1 MQDKKVSFNMF
12 YGYTK
17 LDTWFERQGEILV
30 GMGSC
35 TTFDKDGKV
44 IDQKIME
51 TGARVYTPVGSLTVP
66 S

>member
-1 MQDKKVSFNMF
+1 MSDKKVSFNMF

-17 LDTWFERQGEILV
+17 LDTWFERRGEILV

-35 TTFDKDGKV
+35 TTFDADGKV

-51 TGARVYTPVGSLTVP
+51 TGARVYDPAFSISVP